1 MRRKLSH
8 VAPKDANDSSQV
20 KFQPNR
26 AEPQYNFT
34 KRVRRNQNVKLKFE
48 LKKNKNKNYFILKK

>member
-1 MRRKLSH
+1 M
-8 VAPKDANDSSQV
+8 APKDANDSSQV

-48 LKKNKNKNYFILKK
+48 LKKNKNKNNFILKK